1 MSDFQNFHWLAGHRL
16 LVHIRAVP
24 SMVKERVSSKASQK
38 HFCSFEKKW
47 PTKDVL
53 DRNKINM
60 EEVLILEFSIK
71 QLFYS
76 GLLDIK

>member
-1 MSDFQNFHWLAGHRL
+1 
-16 LVHIRAVP
+16 
-24 SMVKERVSSKASQK
+24 MVKERVSSKANRKRVCSSQK
-38 HFCSFEKKW
+38 NGNG
-47 PTKDVL
+47 VL

-60 EEVLILEFSIK
+60 EESLIPELLMK